1 MKSYYPNHLP
11 LKRRMDMS
19 KTAKTLAT
27 EAGVWKSLNAA
38 TSHLVHWTRIEA
50 RIGAGIP
57 DINGAMTDIEFWV
70 ELKVVRTVKFLTEGL
85 WRPGQIAWQMRRAR
99 VTPGGVWNLVSH
111 PSGQSVKLYRGAK
124 VFDLNT
130 GVTVE
135 PDFETHLPPNWF
147 AMLDYIGRQNGEA

>member
-1 MKSYYPNHLP
+1 M
-11 LKRRMDMS
+11 
-19 KTAKTLAT
+19 
-27 EAGVWKSLNAA
+27 WKSLNAA

-57 DINGAMTDIEFWV
+57 DINGAMTDNEFWV

-111 PSGQSVKLYRGAK
+111 PSGQAVKLYRGAK